1 MMAAKKHIPQRRD
14 LSRQKILEKARKL
27 FVAKGLAGLSMRK
40 LARELQY
47 TPGAIYKHFDNKEE
61 ILQAIREESWALSNA
76 MDADMPPG
84 LGARDMLVESG
95 RQYLRFAAAY
105 PEHYQLMFNS
115 PDLPYGPP
123 EDIRKNPQFAP
134 VIAMVEQG
142 VRSGE
147 ILLPEGFDPAMLA
160 FQMWITVHGA
170 AMLRLTVM
178 KAYGKEFDR
187 FFDDLLVAMIDNVAR
202 KK

>member
-1 MMAAKKHIPQRRD
+1 MAGKKHIPQRRD

-27 FVAKGLAGLSMRK
+27 FVEKGLAGLSMRK
-40 LARELQY
+40 LAKELHY

-61 ILQAIREESWALSNA
+61 ILQAIREESWALSSA

-95 RQYLRFAAAY
+95 RQYLSFAAAY

-115 PDLPYGPP
+115 PDLPYGTP

-147 ILLPEGFDPAMLA
+147 IQLPAGFDAAMLA

-187 FFDDLLVAMIDNVAR
+187 FFDDLLVAMIDGVAR

>member
-1 MMAAKKHIPQRRD
+1 MMAGKNHIPQRRD
-14 LSRQKILEKARKL
+14 LSRQKILDKARKL

-40 LARELQY
+40 LAKELHY

-84 LGARDMLVESG
+84 LGARDLLVESG

-105 PEHYQLMFNS
+105 PEHYLLMFNS
-115 PDLPYGPP
+115 PDLPYGAP
-123 EDIRKNPQFAP
+123 EDIRKDPHFAP
-134 VIAMVEQG
+134 VITMVEQG

-202 KK
+202 K

>member
-1 MMAAKKHIPQRRD
+1 MASKKHIPQRRD
-14 LSRQKILEKARKL
+14 LSRQKILDKARKL
-27 FVAKGLAGLSMRK
+27 FVEKGLAGLSMRK
-40 LARELQY
+40 LARELHY
-47 TPGAIYKHFDNKEE
+47 TPGAIYKHFENKEE
-61 ILQAIREESWALSNA
+61 ILQAIREESWVLSNA

-115 PDLPYGPP
+115 PDLPYGTP
-123 EDIRKNPQFAP
+123 EDIRKDPHFAP

-147 ILLPEGFDPAMLA
+147 ILLPEGFDPVMLA

-178 KAYGKEFDR
+178 KMYGKEFDR

>member
-1 MMAAKKHIPQRRD
+1 MAGKMHVPQRRD
-14 LSRQKILEKARKL
+14 LSRRKILDKARKL
-27 FVAKGLAGLSMRK
+27 FLEKGLAGLTMRK
-40 LARELQY
+40 LAKALNY

-61 ILQAIREESWALSNA
+61 ILQAIREESWAISGA
-76 MDADMPPG
+76 MDAAMPPG
-84 LGARDMLVESG
+84 LGARDMIVESG

-115 PDLPYGPP
+115 PDLPYGTP
-123 EDIRKNPQFAP
+123 EEIRKNPQFAP

-147 ILLPEGFDPAMLA
+147 IRLPAGFDAAMLA

-178 KAYGKEFDR
+178 KAYGKEFDK

>member
-1 MMAAKKHIPQRRD
+1 MAGKMHVPQRRD
-14 LSRQKILEKARKL
+14 LSRRKILDKARKL
-27 FVAKGLAGLSMRK
+27 FLEKGLAGLTMRK
-40 LARELQY
+40 LAKALNY

-61 ILQAIREESWALSNA
+61 ILQAIREESWAISGA
-76 MDADMPPG
+76 MDAEMPPG

-115 PDLPYGPP
+115 PDLPYGTP
-123 EDIRKNPQFAP
+123 EEIRKNPQFAP

-147 ILLPEGFDPAMLA
+147 IRLPAGFDAAMLA

-178 KAYGKEFDR
+178 KAYGKEFDK